1 MARPY
6 PLRVLRDPCGQGFWV
21 FWLIASCQL
30 LAAMFS
36 KTVHSTTFP
45 LWSEFPTL
53 SFCSPF
59 CQAKNQPKC
68 SRQLPNCRM
77 KSGGAEPALS
87 NCAQRRSRM
96 GIYAC
101 GKHQGKS
108 FLAPLGRAR
117 ASCGGVEAR
126 VPDAHAFRVDGMGD
140 ARASRWGGDP
150 GAAKRRSRWKN
161 GPLGP

>member
-59 CQAKNQPKC
+59 CQAKTTTWPEKNRDPHGVEQTFR
-68 SRQLPNCRM
+68 S
-77 KSGGAEPALS
+77 AV
-87 NCAQRRSRM
+87 RRN
-96 GIYAC
+96 
-101 GKHQGKS
+101 KNP
-108 FLAPLGRAR
+108 FLAPQVRGPGAR
-117 ASCGGVEAR
+117 FMWRGGGPGSR
-126 VPDAHAFRVDGMGD
+126 RPRFSRDGMGD
-140 ARASRWGGDP
+140 ALRGRVEIRAWRSGSALGGRT
-150 GAAKRRSRWKN
+150 A
-161 GPLGP
+161 L